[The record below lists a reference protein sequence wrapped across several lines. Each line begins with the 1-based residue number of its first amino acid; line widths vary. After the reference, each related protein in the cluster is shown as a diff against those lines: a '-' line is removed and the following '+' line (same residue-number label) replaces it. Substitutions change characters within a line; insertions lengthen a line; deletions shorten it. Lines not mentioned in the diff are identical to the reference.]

1 MDRMTRLFLPN
12 TIKLSTFDVFL
23 QTIYSFPRVSKIT
36 FEISFRILPFT
47 VYRILEYCNLEKK
60 IIDVR
65 RIFNPLIFLS
75 FIFVSMGVQIYYKDM
90 KFRSIY
96 RILEFQHCNL

>member
-23 QTIYSFPRVSKIT
+23 QAIYSFPRVSKIT
-36 FEISFRILPFT
+36 FEISFRSI
-47 VYRILEYCNLEKK
+47 YRILEYCNLEKK

-75 FIFVSMGVQIYYKDM
+75 FILVSMGVQIYYKNM